1 MPPKR
6 CYLICQ
12 RDNKVFRSLLS
23 VGNTLHVFFSCTYKR
38 MKKGSDLNGKKED
51 IESAT
56 IELRSWPAFSGVK
69 ITDLNRAPK
78 AWLNQGASL
87 LQPTRLTWLSNQAYQ
102 ALPYVQK
109 AWLTKVFRL
118 FKKYSRPVLP
128 CVIVVRERITAS
140 TLLKQFSSIF
150 LLDDKLQLRYTG
162 LPPVD
167 GCGKEKNSKVV
178 FYFECGNSVGQP
190 EFQR

>member
-1 MPPKR
+1 MEYLGGQAVKR
-6 CYLICQ
+6 TQFY
-12 RDNKVFRSLLS
+12 
-23 VGNTLHVFFSCTYKR
+23 
-38 MKKGSDLNGKKED
+38 
-51 IESAT
+51 
-56 IELRSWPAFSGVK
+56 
-69 ITDLNRAPK
+69 
-78 AWLNQGASL
+78 
-87 LQPTRLTWLSNQAYQ
+87 
-102 ALPYVQK
+102 
-109 AWLTKVFRL
+109 L

-128 CVIVVRERITAS
+128 CVTVGRERITAS

-150 LLDDKLQLRYTG
+150 LLDGKLQLRYSG